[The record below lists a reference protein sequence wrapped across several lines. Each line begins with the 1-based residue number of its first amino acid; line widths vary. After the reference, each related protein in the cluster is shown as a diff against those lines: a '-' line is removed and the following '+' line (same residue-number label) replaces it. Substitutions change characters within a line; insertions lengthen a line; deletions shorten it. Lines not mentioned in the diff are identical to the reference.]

1 MKTKFLSNK
10 AVFKNCY
17 IGVGVNLCI
26 KGLILFIVLCPAVL
40 IAAETW
46 RLADGQEWQNVSQED
61 SSDPQ
66 SQSRTSFMM
75 AVAQAKQFISTGKV
89 GKAQKAFNQLK
100 ADYPQIAGDDF
111 DAFVKAEVLYGRRE
125 YTKAVNAYDKFT
137 DQFPQS
143 VFYQSALERQYQ
155 IATAFLGGQKITAL
169 KVIRIR
175 AYDEGGE
182 IMNKIADKAG
192 DAPVA
197 QNALKTLAQSKAKRG
212 DYQEAYQTWS
222 DVSNRWPTGQ
232 TGQEALFG
240 MARSLEQSYNGPK
253 FDSKVL
259 ESSKSYYG
267 EYQQRYPDIAA
278 ELEVAQTLDRID
290 EELAEKEQTVADY
303 YAKTGSYTAANLYY
317 QRVIDNWPDSASAK
331 LTEQK
336 MADLE
341 EKQQQE
347 EAKQGSSK
355 KKKLSLKEWFL

>member
-1 MKTKFLSNK
+1 MRNSGVILLVTLGL
-10 AVFKNCY
+10 AV
-17 IGVGVNLCI
+17 ICI
-26 KGLILFIVLCPAVL
+26 
-40 IAAETW
+40 AETW
-46 RLADGQEWQNVSQED
+46 HLEGGQEWQKVGQEGN
-61 SSDPQ
+61 SA
-66 SQSRTSFMM
+66 FLM

-89 GKAQKAFNQLK
+89 GRAKKAFNQLK

-111 DAFVKAEVLYGRRE
+111 DAFVKAEVLYGQRK

-137 DQFPQS
+137 DKFPQS

-212 DYQEAYQTWS
+212 DYQEAWRTWS
-222 DVSNRWPTGQ
+222 DVSNRWPTGR

-240 MARSLEQSYNGPK
+240 MARSLEQSYTGPK

-259 ESSKSYYG
+259 ESSQSYYD
-267 EYQQRYPDIAA
+267 EYQKRYPASAA
-278 ELEVAQTLDRID
+278 ELEVAQTLHNIYG
-290 EELAEKEQTVADY
+290 ELAEKELTVADY
-303 YAKTGSYTAANLYY
+303 YAKTGSYMAANLYY
-317 QRVIDNWPDSASAK
+317 QRVIDDWPDSASAR
-331 LTEQK
+331 LAELE
-336 MADLE
+336 MADLK
-341 EKQQQE
+341 EKQQK
-347 EAKQGSSK
+347 EAKQSSSK
-355 KKKLSLKEWFL
+355 KKKLNLKEWFL